1 MKSVVESFMH
11 LRIAYIWV
19 VMAKEEKKIRR
30 LLRKLL
36 NPYLVMIID
45 EETFE
50 EQTQIRLSRLK
61 MILVGFFLI
70 GVLGTLFFSV
80 IAYTPLKEYIP
91 GYDSSELRKKAVQN
105 LFLTDSLIT
114 LYNQNIQYLNSVR
127 KVISEDISFVY
138 LDFSTEELE
147 SQNQG
152 APSFIQPILEDSLL
166 RAFVFQQDKYNPAI
180 IDKAQTN
187 NYLFPPA
194 LGPISQPF
202 DLEASHY
209 AVDIVVEEN
218 TPIMAIADG
227 TVIFSEWT
235 AETGFVIILEH
246 SLGMLSVYKH
256 NATLTKK
263 QGESVLSGEVIATAG
278 NTGELSTGFHLH
290 FELWM
295 DGYPMNP
302 ENFFNFSE
310 E

>member
-1 MKSVVESFMH
+1 
-11 LRIAYIWV
+11 
-19 VMAKEEKKIRR
+19 MAKEEKKRR
-30 LLRKLL
+30 QFLQKLL

-50 EQTQIRLSRLK
+50 EQTQIRFSRLK
-61 MILVGFFLI
+61 MIFVGLLMI
-70 GVLGTLFFSV
+70 GVLGTLIFST
-80 IAYTPLKEYIP
+80 IAFTPLKEYIP

-105 LFLTDSLIT
+105 LFLADSLIT

-127 KVISEDISFVY
+127 KVLSEDISF
-138 LDFSTEELE
+138 EE
-147 SQNQG
+147 SQLSVEQLENQNL
-152 APSFIQPILEDSLL
+152 AVPSFTEPILEDSLL
-166 RAFVFQQDKYNPAI
+166 RAFVSQQDKYNPLI
-180 IDKAQTN
+180 SDKVEIN
-187 NYLFPPA
+187 SYLFPPA

-202 DLEASHY
+202 DLKESHF
-209 AVDIVVEEN
+209 AVDIVVKES
-218 TPIMAIADG
+218 TPIKAIADG

-235 AETGFVIILEH
+235 AETGYVIILEH
-246 SLGMLSVYKH
+246 SLGILSVYKH
-256 NATLTKK
+256 NASLTKK
-263 QGESVLSGEVIATAG
+263 QGDSVLSGEVIATAG

>member
-1 MKSVVESFMH
+1 MSTYG
-11 LRIAYIWV
+11 LRIFALK
-19 VMAKEEKKIRR
+19 MAKEEKKRR
-30 LLRKLL
+30 QFLQKLL

-50 EQTQIRLSRLK
+50 EQTQIRFSRLK
-61 MILVGFFLI
+61 MIFVGLLMI
-70 GVLGTLFFSV
+70 GVLGTLIFST
-80 IAYTPLKEYIP
+80 IAFTPLKEYIP

-127 KVISEDISFVY
+127 KVLSEDISF
-138 LDFSTEELE
+138 EE
-147 SQNQG
+147 SQLSVEQLENQNL
-152 APSFIQPILEDSLL
+152 AVPSFTEPILEDSLL
-166 RAFVFQQDKYNPAI
+166 RAFVSQQDKYNPLI
-180 IDKAQTN
+180 SDKVEIN
-187 NYLFPPA
+187 SYLFPPA

-202 DLEASHY
+202 DLKESHF
-209 AVDIVVEEN
+209 AVDIVVKEN
-218 TPIMAIADG
+218 TPIKAIADG

-235 AETGFVIILEH
+235 AETGYVIILEH
-246 SLGMLSVYKH
+246 SSGILSVYKH
-256 NATLTKK
+256 NASLTKK
-263 QGESVLSGEVIATAG
+263 QGDSVLSGEVVATAG